1 MIQKMSDERKIG
13 FLNSNNEDT
22 NNQEVNKEAKDTTE
36 NLKNVVNNQK
46 SKKLNNKDNG
56 YMTSKHISSA
66 RTGNIKEERGPNKH
80 IKMESSNLLWD
91 SDRISNLS
99 KINDSKTNTKAEKE
113 RILDNKRVAEQKR
126 MDELVEGLKST
137 DLTKDSSISPNSPLS
152 GSNYKN
158 PVSNISIFDTSE
170 FERLAEKTRGEE
182 IVEENRKKRAQ
193 KDESWKNSGKCKSSR
208 DVTNR
213 LFDSLFDKE

>member
-1 MIQKMSDERKIG
+1 MSDERKIG
-13 FLNSNNEDT
+13 FLNNDISNNIVNE
-22 NNQEVNKEAKDTTE
+22 EVKENKEHT
-36 NLKNVVNNQK
+36 KNSVNEQK
-46 SKKLNNKDNG
+46 AKKLNNKDNG
-56 YMTSKHISSA
+56 HMTSKHVSSA
-66 RTGNIKEERGPNKH
+66 RTGAIKEERGPNKH

-91 SDRISNLS
+91 NDRISNLS
-99 KINDSKTNTKAEKE
+99 KINDSKTNTKVEKE

-137 DLTKDSSISPNSPLS
+137 DLTKGSSVSPNSPLS

-158 PVSNISIFDTSE
+158 TTSNISIFDNSE

-193 KDESWKNSGKCKSSR
+193 RDESWKNSGKCKSSR